1 MVRSINIEKEWVGN
15 ALSVQGQIRG
25 QFFSPL
31 RLQRARAGRAS
42 KAPELQLKSR
52 YSRGFTLVDL
62 MIAVVIIALLSA
74 IAFPSYQ
81 EALRKVRRAEARAA
95 LLQLMQEQERYYSQK
110 GQYIPFDFGSANGD
124 NAEAKKFKAFSGV
137 TASSSAYEIS
147 GVKCA
152 NETSTRS
159 CLTLVATPGTSN
171 VNKNYSDPVCGKLT
185 LSTNGTKATEPE
197 TTAGICW

>member
-1 MVRSINIEKEWVGN
+1 MARAIKVEKDRVGN
-15 ALSVQGQIRG
+15 AMSVGA
-25 QFFSPL
+25 QFVS
-31 RLQRARAGRAS
+31 RLVVQQTRASQTRAGRA
-42 KAPELQLKSR
+42 KRERELPLKSSC
-52 YSRGFTLVDL
+52 SRGFTLVDL
-62 MIAVVIIALLSA
+62 MIVVAIIALLSV

-110 GQYIPFDFGSANGD
+110 GLYMPFVFNDPSTEGQ
-124 NAEAKKFKAFSGV
+124 KFKAYSGV
-137 TASSSAYEIS
+137 SASSSAYEIS
-147 GVKCA
+147 GIKCSG
-152 NETSTRS
+152 ETATRS

-185 LSTNGTKATEPE
+185 LSTNGTKATDPV